1 LDLLWKLLQI
11 DSPAGDEGAMADWL
25 VAEIETNMPSVRVER
40 IGDSVIAVRG
50 KAPTVAVFAHI
61 DTIGFTLGYD
71 RNLIRIGGPAPK
83 DGVALRIAGGDARG
97 KLRVGKAG
105 GWKLGGKANA
115 EPGTRWVYAAEPKQS
130 GDEITS
136 PYLDNRA
143 GVWAALQTLT
153 RCENVAVA
161 FTAGEE
167 HSGHGALVCARRLYE
182 GYAIYQAL
190 ISDITWD
197 TKHVHCGDGVAI
209 SLRDSMTPRQRYLE
223 RILALAEVSGVKY
236 QREIE
241 SSGGSDGGY
250 IQRSGFPIDWVFV
263 GAPEKHPHT
272 SAERVR
278 ISDLNAMADM
288 LVSLVNGLHV
298 L

>member
-1 LDLLWKLLQI
+1 
-11 DSPAGDEGAMADWL
+11 MADWL
-25 VAEIETNMPSVRVER
+25 VNQIVANMPEVRVER

-61 DTIGFTLGYD
+61 DTTGFTLGYD
-71 RNLIRIGGPAPK
+71 RKLIRIGGPAPK
-83 DGVALRIAGGDARG
+83 DGVELKLAGGEARG
-97 KLRVGKAG
+97 KLRIGKAG
-105 GWKLGGKANA
+105 GWKLGGKSDA
-115 EPGTRWVYAAEPKQS
+115 EPGTRWVYAAQPRQS
-130 GDEITS
+130 GDEIIS

-182 GYAIYQAL
+182 GYAIDQAL

-197 TKHVHCGDGVAI
+197 TKHVHCGGGVAV
-209 SLRDSMTPRQRYLE
+209 SLRDAMTPRQRYLE
-223 RILALAEVSGVKY
+223 RILELAHLSGVPY

-288 LVSLVNGLHV
+288 LVSLVNGLYE